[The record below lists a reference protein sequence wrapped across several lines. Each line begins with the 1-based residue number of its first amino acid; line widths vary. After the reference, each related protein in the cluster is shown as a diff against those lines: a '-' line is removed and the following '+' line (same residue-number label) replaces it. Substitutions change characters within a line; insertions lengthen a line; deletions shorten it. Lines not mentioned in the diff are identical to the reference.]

1 MKEWQTYPRN
11 RKIRYKSNYAIIV
24 PDSFDEKNVGMP
36 LFCDVCKISFS
47 NKEDE
52 KTYKAFK
59 CCSSCADTWAY
70 SHKEEWLKGWR
81 PESNKIKIA
90 IQKRLFMNPCIIFE

>member
-36 LFCDVCKISFS
+36 LF
-47 NKEDE
+47 
-52 KTYKAFK
+52 
-59 CCSSCADTWAY
+59 WAA
-70 SHKEEWLKGWR
+70 
-81 PESNKIKIA
+81 ES
-90 IQKRLFMNPCIIFE
+90 

>member
-1 MKEWQTYPRN
+1 MKDWLAYPRD
-11 RKIRYKSNYAIIV
+11 RKIKYKSGYAIIV
-24 PDSFDEKNVGMP
+24 PDSFDEKNAGMP

-52 KTYKAFK
+52 KTYKIFK
-59 CCSSCADTWAY
+59 CCSICADAWAY

-81 PESNKIKIA
+81 PELDRIKKVVE
-90 IQKRLFMNPCIIFE
+90 KRLFMNPYIVFE